1 MDSKEIVNEVLD
13 FLKYKVNNDT
23 CTPDEIR
30 NLSNILT
37 KELGTIGTIEEMAEF
52 FGVSES
58 NLRAMI
64 SRKVT
69 DKPKRRVYYKF
80 MSILKNVP
88 DKWLNNR
95 KKG

>member
-1 MDSKEIVNEVLD
+1 MENKDIVNEVLD
-13 FLKYKVNNDT
+13 YLKYKVNSDS
-23 CTPDEIR
+23 CTPEEIR
-30 NLSNILT
+30 NISNILT
-37 KELGTIGTIEEMAEF
+37 KELGTLGTVEDMAEF

-88 DKWLNNR
+88 DKWLRDR
-95 KKG
+95 KK